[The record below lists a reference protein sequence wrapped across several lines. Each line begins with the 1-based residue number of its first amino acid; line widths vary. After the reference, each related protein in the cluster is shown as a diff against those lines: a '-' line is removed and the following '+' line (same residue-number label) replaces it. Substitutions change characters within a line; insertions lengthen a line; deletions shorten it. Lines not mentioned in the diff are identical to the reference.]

1 MVSVETYKLRR
12 QQLAAKVQQPILLF
26 GGLELSWCRFLQDSN
41 FLYFTGLT
49 EPGLACIIMPDG
61 TSTLFVPC
69 YGQSRAKWMGGP
81 VDFSAEYAQK
91 HGFDAVSPLGESCS
105 GYSVTLFDRPEVWS
119 TLCARVRD
127 SIDGG
132 MQIATVFNHELWLKF
147 QLLLPAVQSRSISC
161 SPQIAAMRRI
171 KSKDEIELL
180 FNAGAVTTLANQAA
194 VWALGDGVKEADILA
209 GMQYVFTQ
217 EGAREA
223 FPTIVAGAE
232 RATIL
237 HYTDSAGVI
246 VNGDCVIIDSGAQV
260 DHYCADV
267 TRTYPVSG
275 TFTERQREVYQ
286 AVLATQKLLAEQV
299 KPGWWIR
306 NDSAPELSMQ
316 HVAKKQLESY
326 GLADYFTHGIGHF
339 LGLDVHDVGD
349 VREPLH
355 EGDVITIE
363 PGVYLPEEKF
373 GVRIEDDFWI
383 VKNGAVC
390 ITDDLP
396 REVAEVEDFVKSA
409 REKIEKKPK

>member
-1 MVSVETYKLRR
+1 MISVDMYKNRR
-12 QQLAAKVQQPILLF
+12 KELAAKVGQPVLLF
-26 GGLELSWCRFLQDSN
+26 AGLENSSCRFLQDSN
-41 FLYFTGLT
+41 FFYFTGLE
-49 EPGLACIIMPDG
+49 EPGLACLIMLDG
-61 TSTLFVPC
+61 KTTLFTPC
-69 YGQSRAKWMGGP
+69 YGQSRTKWMGAQP
-81 VDFSAEYAQK
+81 DFA
-91 HGFDAVSPLGESCS
+91 GFEDVRPLGDICS
-105 GYSVTLFDRPEVWS
+105 GYSVSLFDRAEVWS
-119 TLCARVRD
+119 GLCEFLTQL
-127 SIDGG
+127 IGDGA
-132 MQIATVFNHELWLKF
+132 QIATVFNHELWLRL
-147 QLLLPAVQSRSISC
+147 QLVVPDIQAKTIAC
-161 SPQIAAMRRI
+161 SSQIAAMRRI
-171 KSKDEIELL
+171 KNKSEIELL
-180 FNAGAVTTLANQAA
+180 FRAGAVTTLANQAA
-194 VWALGDGVKEADILA
+194 VWTLGDGVREADILA
-209 GMQYVFTQ
+209 SMHYVFAQ
-217 EGAREA
+217 EGTREA
-223 FPTIVAGAE
+223 FPTIIAGGE

-237 HYTDSAGVI
+237 HYTGSTGVI
-246 VNGDCVIIDSGAQV
+246 TNGDCVIIDSGAQV

-275 TFTERQREVYQ
+275 SFTERQREVYQ

-316 HVAKKQLESY
+316 HVAKKELESY